1 MLKSPISL
9 DFNWGSF
16 TQVVDEAPVQIHD
29 RLVEQGSLTAL
40 LKSQSSSFRVSV
52 LSEQPHVP
60 PQCISE
66 ALGEEVELAIC
77 REVLLYCDEQPHV
90 YAQSWISL
98 EANEHGLR
106 NLGDKPL
113 GEKLFE
119 QSIWHRGEL
128 EVSRVDDKRA
138 HTQLCE
144 LFGVEK
150 HPVFARRSVFTKG
163 SAKVLV
169 CEIFNSEIIN
179 K

>member
-16 TQVVDEAPVQIHD
+16 TQVADKAPVQIHE

-40 LKSQSSSFRVSV
+40 LKSQSSSFRVGV
-52 LSEQPHVP
+52 LGEQPLVP
-60 PQCISE
+60 PPCIME
-66 ALGEEVELAIC
+66 ALGEQTELAIC
-77 REVLLYCDEQPHV
+77 REVLLFCDEQPHV

-98 EANEHGLR
+98 EANEHGLQ
-106 NLGDKPL
+106 NLGEKPL

-128 EVSRVDDKRA
+128 EVSCVDDLQARA
-138 HTQLCE
+138 QLCE
-144 LFGVEK
+144 LFGVEER
-150 HPVFARRSVFTKG
+150 PVFARRSVFTKG